1 MKKLIFILISML
13 VITAC
18 GSGDNRDNTEPPKEY
33 KLQPEFYLKYSAKY
47 LSMNTINSNG
57 ERIKISTSSDN
68 DVYMIV
74 NSDNTATLKIFNDTY
89 SGPIEIVNNN
99 LLGLKYPKANRGII
113 YIQSSL
119 NGRSISGLSKV
130 NNGSISYD
138 ICGDCTGTLEM
149 MK

>member
-1 MKKLIFILISML
+1 MRKLIFILIAML
-13 VITAC
+13 FITAC
-18 GSGDNRDNTEPPKEY
+18 SSGDNRDNTEPPKEY

-47 LSMNTINSNG
+47 ISMNTINSNG
-57 ERIKISTSSDN
+57 DRIKISAKSDN
-68 DVYMIV
+68 DLYMIV

-89 SGPIEIVNNN
+89 SGLIEIVNNN
-99 LLGLKYPKANRGII
+99 YFILKNPVSKRGIH
-113 YIQSSL
+113 IQNSL

-130 NNGSISYD
+130 NDGSISYD

>member
-1 MKKLIFILISML
+1 MKKLIFILIAML
-13 VITAC
+13 FITAC
-18 GSGDNRDNTEPPKEY
+18 SSGDNRDNTEPPKEY

-57 ERIKISTSSDN
+57 ERIKISTKSDN

-89 SGPIEIVNNN
+89 SGPIDIVNNN
-99 LLGLKYPKANRGII
+99 YFILKNSVSKRGIH
-113 YIQSSL
+113 IQNSL

-130 NNGSISYD
+130 NDGSISYD

>member
-1 MKKLIFILISML
+1 MRKLIFILIAML
-13 VITAC
+13 FITAC
-18 GSGDNRDNTEPPKEY
+18 GSGDNRDNTEPPNEY

-57 ERIKISTSSDN
+57 ERIKISTKSDN

-99 LLGLKYPKANRGII
+99 YFILKNPVSKRGIH
-113 YIQSSL
+113 IQNSL

-130 NNGSISYD
+130 NDGSISYD